1 MDDQAIGRN
10 IRAARHHQGISL
22 ADLAQGAELT
32 KGALSK
38 IENGATSPPIS
49 TLMRIADALEVAI
62 GSFFEQPETPP
73 RVTVTRKDDGRIIT
87 RDGTQFGYA
96 YEALALEMPRKL
108 AEPFVLTIQPDDPPG
123 EFRHGGDE
131 FLYMIQGRM
140 DVTIGDVAYR
150 VSPGDS
156 IYFDPQISHSFK
168 VLGKKPAKFLCLF
181 IHDRK
186 QKANPR

>member
-1 MDDQAIGRN
+1 
-10 IRAARHHQGISL
+10 
-22 ADLAQGAELT
+22 
-32 KGALSK
+32 
-38 IENGATSPPIS
+38 
-49 TLMRIADALEVAI
+49 
-62 GSFFEQPETPP
+62 
-73 RVTVTRKDDGRIIT
+73 
-87 RDGTQFGYA
+87 
-96 YEALALEMPRKL
+96 MPRKL

-140 DVTIGDVAYR
+140 DVTIGDEAYR

-156 IYFDPQISHSFK
+156 IYFDPQLSHSFK